1 MASGFKTTALLGNCI
16 SMSLGPPEAVYPL
29 IPQGEASSQRKAHLP
44 INLPVR
50 KWKGDSIS
58 WFNWRQTVPS
68 HPELQVPLYRLCTV
82 QRHLL
87 EVGVGLGLGS
97 AGKAMCSSTKGVSE
111 SFSDLY
117 QDVI

>member
-58 WFNWRQTVPS
+58 WFNWRQTGPS
-68 HPELQVPLYRLCTV
+68 GGKICILRFQGSQLIIFCYESKNLVLTWKNAV
-82 QRHLL
+82 QNVK
-87 EVGVGLGLGS
+87 EQ
-97 AGKAMCSSTKGVSE
+97 E
-111 SFSDLY
+111 D
-117 QDVI
+117 